1 MNKKYFSL
9 KLLIVTAAF
18 AVCCLPFNSVLHA
31 ETMNTMDMTKPYV
44 DSVSSAGNA
53 IGLNSEIV
61 VSVNNG
67 GLILDEAKQQNKNM
81 ILFINGMPLK
91 NIKPITYAV
100 DEKQME
106 LRFFIDR
113 SDETIAFWNHLTI
126 SRESAGIFT
135 RKVSVSVGIDDQNPI
150 PTLVMGDKSYTLVLA
165 REKWFYLSVFIILAL
180 LGLFIVLAV
189 KTNIL
194 RDVGPN
200 PPDGGKKPYSL
211 ALMQMATWFFVI
223 MSSWLLLYVV
233 KHTFSTI
240 TESLVILMGISAGT
254 GLGGATID
262 SNRKTIDTIRYSKG
276 FIKDILSDPNGICFH
291 RFQVFAWTVVMVA
304 VFIRQVT
311 SYFVMPEFNPALLT
325 LMGISSGTYLGFKV
339 SEKPASGDA
348 PGGQKSN
355 GSSPA
360 PVE

>member
-1 MNKKYFSL
+1 MASIGLAPKYS
-9 KLLIVTAAF
+9 
-18 AVCCLPFNSVLHA
+18 FNPALHA
-31 ETMNTMDMTKPYV
+31 KMMDKIDMTKPYV
-44 DSVSSAGNA
+44 ASVSSPGNA
-53 IGLNSEIV
+53 IALNSETV
-61 VSVNNG
+61 VLIING
-67 GLILDEAKQQNKNM
+67 GPILDEAKQQNKNI

-91 NIKPITYAV
+91 NIKSITDAV
-100 DEKQME
+100 DEKQIE

-113 SDETIAFWNHLTI
+113 SDETIASWNQLTI
-126 SRESAGIFT
+126 SRESIGIFT
-135 RKVSVSVGIDDQNPI
+135 RKVSVSVGIEDQNPI
-150 PTLVMGDKSYTLVLA
+150 PTVVTGAKSYTLVLA
-165 REKWFYLSVFIILAL
+165 REKWFYLSIFIILAL
-180 LGLFIVLAV
+180 VALFIVLAV

-194 RDVGPN
+194 RDVGPI
-200 PPDGGKKPYSL
+200 PPDGKKPYSL

-240 TESLVILMGISAGT
+240 TESLAILMGISAGT

-262 SNRKTIDTIRYSKG
+262 SNRKTTSTIRYSKG
-276 FIKDILSDPNGICFH
+276 FIKDILSDSNGICFH

-339 SEKPASGDA
+339 SEKPGNVDASDA
-348 PGGQKSN
+348 QENK
-355 GSSPA
+355 
-360 PVE
+360 